1 MFVPKTVLKMIKRA
15 LQPILESKL
24 FRGKIIILYG
34 ARQVG
39 KTTLIKN
46 IQNKYP
52 DNSLFL
58 NCDEPDIRELL
69 TDTTSTKLKS
79 IIGNKDLILIDEAQ
93 RVKNIGLTLK
103 LFSDEIK
110 NVQVIATCSS
120 SFELSNI
127 INEPLTGR
135 KYVYTLMP
143 ISFKELVDTFGWIET
158 NRLLEERI
166 IYGMYPEIISKPDEK
181 RTLLKEITRSYLF
194 KDILSF
200 ESIRKP
206 EQIEKLL
213 MLLAAQIGNEVSYN
227 ELANTLNMDKD
238 TVSKYI
244 DILEKAFIIF
254 RLNPFSRNLRTEIS
268 KMRKIYFYDTG
279 IRNALISNFNS
290 LDRRNDKGELWENFL
305 ISEKLKINLIDDID
319 VRQYFW
325 RTSQQQ
331 EVDYIEEVEGKLYAY
346 EFTFSEKQKK
356 RISKTFLRN
365 YKPQNEKT
373 VNKNN
378 FSEFLGIF

>member
-1 MFVPKTVLKMIKRA
+1 MIKRA
-15 LQPILESKL
+15 LQPIIESRL
-24 FRGKIIILYG
+24 FKGKIIILYG

-46 IQNKYP
+46 IQNKFP
-52 DNSLFL
+52 DISLYL
-58 NCDEPDIRELL
+58 NCDEPDIRALL

-79 IIGNKDLILIDEAQ
+79 IIGNKNLILIDEAQ

-103 LFSDEIK
+103 LFADEIK
-110 NVQVIATCSS
+110 NVQVIATGSS

-135 KYVYTLMP
+135 KYVFTLMP
-143 ISFKELVDTFGWIET
+143 VSIKELVDTFGWIET
-158 NRLLEERI
+158 NRLLEDRI

-181 RTLLKEITRSYLF
+181 KTLLKEITRSYLF

-279 IRNALISNFNS
+279 IRNALISNFN
-290 LDRRNDKGELWENFL
+290 LLERRNDKGALWENFL
-305 ISEKLKINLIDDID
+305 ISEKLKLNLIDDLD
-319 VRQYFW
+319 VKQYFW

-331 EVDYIEEVEGKLYAY
+331 EVDYIEEIEGKLYAY

-356 RISKTFLRN
+356 QISKTFLKN
-365 YKPQNEKT
+365 YKPQSEMI
-373 VNKNN
+373 VNRNN
-378 FSEFLGIF
+378 YSEFLRIL

>member
-1 MFVPKTVLKMIKRA
+1 MIKRA
-15 LQPILESKL
+15 LQPLIESKL
-24 FRGKIIILYG
+24 FKGKIIILYG

-39 KTTLIKN
+39 RTTIIKN
-46 IQNKYP
+46 IQNKFP
-52 DNSLFL
+52 DISLYL

-69 TDTTSTKLKS
+69 TDTTSTKLRS
-79 IIGNKDLILIDEAQ
+79 IIGNKELILIDEAQ

-103 LFSDEIK
+103 LFADEMK
-110 NVQVIATCSS
+110 NVQVIATGSS
-120 SFELSNI
+120 SFELSNT

-135 KYVYTLMP
+135 KYVFTLMP
-143 ISFKELVDTFGWIET
+143 VSFKELIDTSGWIET

-181 RTLLKEITRSYLF
+181 RTLLKEITQSYLF

-213 MLLAAQIGNEVSYN
+213 MILAAQIGNEVSYN
-227 ELANTLNMDKD
+227 ELANTLNIDKD

-254 RLNPFSRNLRTEIS
+254 RLNPFSRNIRTEIS

-279 IRNALISNFNS
+279 IRNALISNFN
-290 LDRRNDKGELWENFL
+290 LLERRNDKGTLWENFL
-305 ISEKLKINLIDDID
+305 ISEKLKLNLINDID
-319 VRQYFW
+319 VKQYFW

-331 EVDYIEEVEGKLYAY
+331 EVDYIEEIEGKIYAY

-356 RISKTFLRN
+356 QIPKTFLRN
-365 YKPQNEKT
+365 YKPESEMI
-373 VNKNN
+373 VNRNN
-378 FSEFLGIF
+378 YSEFLRII

>member
-1 MFVPKTVLKMIKRA
+1 MIARA
-15 LQPILESKL
+15 LQPIIESKL
-24 FRGKIIILYG
+24 FKGKIIIIYG

-39 KTTLIKN
+39 KTTLIKS
-46 IQNKYP
+46 IQKNFLDKTLY
-52 DNSLFL
+52 L
-58 NCDEPDIRELL
+58 NCDEPDIREIL
-69 TDTTSTKLKS
+69 TDATSTKLKS
-79 IIGNKDLILIDEAQ
+79 IIGNKQLILIDEAQ

-110 NVQVIATCSS
+110 NVQVIATGSS

-135 KYVYTLMP
+135 KYVFILTPVSL
-143 ISFKELVDTFGWIET
+143 KELSTSLSLIEL

-181 RTLLKEITRSYLF
+181 KTLIKEITRSYLF

-200 ESIRKP
+200 EGIRKP

-227 ELANTLNMDKD
+227 ELANTLNLDKD

-254 RLNPFSRNLRTEIS
+254 RLNPFSRNLRTEIT

-279 IRNALISNFNS
+279 IRNALISNFNL
-290 LDRRNDKGELWENFL
+290 LDKRPDKGALWENFL
-305 ISEKLKINLIDDID
+305 ISERLKLNLINNAD
-319 VRQYFW
+319 VKSYFW

-331 EVDYIEEVEGKLYAY
+331 EIDYIEEIEGKLSAY
-346 EFTFSEKQKK
+346 EFTFSDKQKK
-356 RISKTFLRN
+356 QVSKTFLKN
-365 YKPQNEKT
+365 YKPEKEMI

-378 FSEFLGIF
+378 YFEFLELLST

>member
-1 MFVPKTVLKMIKRA
+1 MIKRA

-79 IIGNKDLILIDEAQ
+79 IIGNKELILIDEAQ

-110 NVQVIATCSS
+110 NVQVIATGSS

-143 ISFKELVDTFGWIET
+143 VSFKELVDTFGWIET

-181 RTLLKEITRSYLF
+181 RALLKEITRSYLF

-244 DILEKAFIIF
+244 DIFEKAFIIF

-279 IRNALISNFNS
+279 IRNALISNFNL
-290 LDRRNDKGELWENFL
+290 LDQRNDKGALWENFL

-319 VRQYFW
+319 VKQYFW

-331 EVDYIEEVEGKLYAY
+331 EVDYIEEIEGKLYAY

-356 RISKTFLRN
+356 RISKTFLKN
-365 YKPQNEKT
+365 YKPQSEKT

-378 FSEFLGIF
+378 YPEFLGIF

>member
-1 MFVPKTVLKMIKRA
+1 VIKRA

-79 IIGNKDLILIDEAQ
+79 IIGNKELILIDEAQ

-110 NVQVIATCSS
+110 NVQVIATGSS

-143 ISFKELVDTFGWIET
+143 VSFKELVDTFGWIET

-181 RTLLKEITRSYLF
+181 RALLKEITRSYLF

-279 IRNALISNFNS
+279 IRNALISNFNL
-290 LDRRNDKGELWENFL
+290 LDQRNDKGALWENFL

-319 VRQYFW
+319 VKQYFW

-331 EVDYIEEVEGKLYAY
+331 EVDYIEEIEGKLYAY

-356 RISKTFLRN
+356 RISKTFLKN
-365 YKPQNEKT
+365 YKPQSEKT

-378 FSEFLGIF
+378 YSEFLGIF

>member
-1 MFVPKTVLKMIKRA
+1 MIKRA
-15 LQPILESKL
+15 LQPLIESKL
-24 FRGKIIILYG
+24 FKGKIIILYG
-34 ARQVG
+34 ASQVG

-46 IQNKYP
+46 IQNKFP
-52 DNSLFL
+52 DISLYL

-69 TDTTSTKLKS
+69 TDTTSTKLRS
-79 IIGNKDLILIDEAQ
+79 IIGNKELILIDEAQ

-103 LFSDEIK
+103 LFADEIK
-110 NVQVIATCSS
+110 NVQVIATGSS

-135 KYVYTLMP
+135 KYVFTLMP
-143 ISFKELVDTFGWIET
+143 VSIKELTDTFGWIEA
-158 NRLLEERI
+158 NRLLDERI

-213 MLLAAQIGNEVSYN
+213 MILAAQIGNEVSYN
-227 ELANTLNMDKD
+227 ELANTLNIDKD

-254 RLNPFSRNLRTEIS
+254 RLNPFSRNIRTEIS

-279 IRNALISNFNS
+279 IRNALISNFNL
-290 LDRRNDKGELWENFL
+290 LDRRNDKGALWENFL
-305 ISEKLKINLIDDID
+305 ISEKLKLNLINDID
-319 VRQYFW
+319 VKQYFW

-331 EVDYIEEVEGKLYAY
+331 EVDYIEEIEGKLHAY

-356 RISKTFLRN
+356 QFSKTFLRN
-365 YKPQNEKT
+365 YKPQSEMI
-373 VNKNN
+373 VNRNN
-378 FSEFLGIF
+378 YSEFLGIL